1 MAACPFSDRTLE
13 MSFTLSLNTKAIL
26 LLTAPLMAG
35 SNKQSADLIK
45 PREYKKLAR
54 YLREIKRQPAD
65 FLTSDAREL
74 ITSCSHII
82 EQTRIERL
90 IGRGFLLSQV
100 VERWKTSS
108 IWVISRAD
116 PQYPKRLKI
125 SLKED
130 APALLYGCGD
140 VELLGL
146 GGLAVVGPRKADD
159 SLINYANGIGQL
171 CAKAQR
177 ALISGGAKGIDLAAM
192 TGAQLTGGVVC
203 NVMAEK
209 LEDAAIKRENRE
221 YILNKKLVLVS
232 AYDPKSTFSVG
243 HAMQR
248 NKLIYALSQAALVVD
263 AMINKGGTWAGANEQ
278 LEKLNLVPVY
288 VRSSGPLSTGLEALK
303 NKGAF
308 SWPNS
313 ASSDEIICILDTAHT
328 VSRDSTMQMTD
339 SLFNNIN
346 DGNIFHPE
354 APLKPS
360 HSEKLYSTVQDIL
373 TEMLNSPMNQ
383 KEIADELNV
392 SRTQALAWLT
402 LLVQE
407 GKITKL
413 AKPIRYIINS

>member
-1 MAACPFSDRTLE
+1 

-26 LLTAPLMAG
+26 LLTAPLLAG

-45 PREYKKLAR
+45 PQEYKKLAR

-65 FLTSDAREL
+65 FLTNDAREL
-74 ITSCSHII
+74 ITSCSHIVD
-82 EQTRIERL
+82 QSRIERL

-100 VERWKTSS
+100 VEHWKTSS

-116 PQYPKRLKI
+116 PQYPKRLKR

-140 VELLGL
+140 VKLLDF

-159 SLINYANGIGQL
+159 SLINYANEIGQL

-177 ALISGGAKGIDLAAM
+177 PLISGGAKGIDLAAM

-203 NVMAEK
+203 NVMAEN
-209 LEDAAIKRENRE
+209 LENAAIKRENRE
-221 YILNKKLVLVS
+221 YILHKKLVLVS
-232 AYDPKSTFSVG
+232 AYDPKSIFSIG

-263 AMINKGGTWAGANEQ
+263 AMVNKGGTWAGANEQ

-288 VRSSGPLSTGLEALK
+288 TRSSGFVSAGLEALK
-303 NKGAF
+303 SKGAF
-308 SWPNS
+308 SWPNPTS
-313 ASSDEIICILDTAHT
+313 ADDIIQILDTPHLL
-328 VSRDSTMQMTD
+328 SRDSTMQITG
-339 SLFNNIN
+339 SLFDKLN
-346 DGNIFHPE
+346 DGDLFHPE
-354 APLKPS
+354 TQTTVPLKPS
-360 HSEKLYSTVQDIL
+360 HSERLYSTVRDIL
-373 TEMLNSPMNQ
+373 TEMLDKPMNQ
-383 KEIADELNV
+383 QEIADELNV
-392 SRTQALAWLT
+392 SKSQALAWLT

-407 GKITKL
+407 GKVTKL
-413 AKPIRYIINS
+413 TKPIRYIINS